1 VAEVMLTLKVRQP
14 LWRRV
19 VVWFWMRAMIL
30 QEMTLPG
37 SVDED
42 AEIEAMVRF
51 LLVIEVDA

>member
-1 VAEVMLTLKVRQP
+1 MLTLKVRQP